1 MSGNAGKREGEP
13 AGEEILYIGNQ
24 KSGKFHR
31 ASCPF
36 VEKMKEANRVEL
48 DSRAAALAAG
58 YEPCKQCNP

>member
-13 AGEEILYIGNQ
+13 AKEETLYIGNR

-31 ASCPF
+31 ASCPS
-36 VEKMKEANRVEL
+36 VEKIKDVNRVEL

-58 YEPCKQCNP
+58 DEPRKQCNP